1 MTGTSEFYLFKQG
14 KDSLDA
20 QGKKKI
26 PIMKDIWGTIILPP
40 QVHVTHKGKRNKGK
54 VIVWHFTNEKVAE
67 PVWSIHK
74 NAIYDNMLSYA
85 SVHKFNIY
93 LFIYLVGLTSTNNW
107 LKLHPI
113 FFLLREFT
121 LHAPL
126 NFISPKYNTY
136 YLWEIYV
143 SWALTKQVANIVC
156 VLGYSYS

>member
-1 MTGTSEFYLFKQG
+1 M
-14 KDSLDA
+14 
-20 QGKKKI
+20 
-26 PIMKDIWGTIILPP
+26 
-40 QVHVTHKGKRNKGK
+40 
-54 VIVWHFTNEKVAE
+54 WHFTNEKVAE

-136 YLWEIYV
+136 FLWEIYV
-143 SWALTKQVANIVC
+143 SWALTKQVSSKYCLRAGLFIQLSTFMEQIKITMAPLWVC
-156 VLGYSYS
+156 NNKDCKQYQISNMNFFRS